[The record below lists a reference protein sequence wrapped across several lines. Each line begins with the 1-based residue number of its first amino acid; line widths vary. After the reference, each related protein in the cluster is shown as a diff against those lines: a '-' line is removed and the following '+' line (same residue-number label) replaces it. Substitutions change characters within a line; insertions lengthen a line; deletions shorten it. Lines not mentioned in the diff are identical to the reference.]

1 MQRGS
6 RTTVGVYAILDTSE
20 SVVKTSSVP
29 KKMVQLVRDMGIVT
43 SERVCAVVTKHTQG
57 PRAIWSAKMVAV
69 DTESATQPRLV
80 ELCVHAKRVS
90 VVWLANT
97 ATLAQR
103 TAVGTVHATA
113 ELVRAT
119 QDFQEIIVLK

>member
-1 MQRGS
+1 M
-6 RTTVGVYAILDTSE
+6 
-20 SVVKTSSVP
+20 KTSSVP

-43 SERVCAVVTKHTQG
+43 SERVCAVVTKHTQE

-97 ATLAQR
+97 ATLARR